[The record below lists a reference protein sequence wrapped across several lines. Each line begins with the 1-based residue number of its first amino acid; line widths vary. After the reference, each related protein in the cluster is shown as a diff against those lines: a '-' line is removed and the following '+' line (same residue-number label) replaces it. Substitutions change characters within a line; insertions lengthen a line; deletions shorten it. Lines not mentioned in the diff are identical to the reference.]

1 MSRYHWYTPRN
12 RVALSFPADGKTQQ
26 HFTDACDATKIVE
39 RYQRTGILD
48 HVNTASPRYGYAPSR
63 SYAEVAFAVAGMRSQ
78 YETLPE
84 KVRERFPNFYEFV
97 EAFDDPHAQSA
108 LVELGLIPPPAGV
121 SEAGA
126 PADRAPQGTTGGS
139 PPPEGAKKGP

>member
-12 RVALSFPADGKTQQ
+12 RVALSFPEKGQTQQ
-26 HFTDACDATKIVE
+26 HFTEACDVNNIVE

-48 HVNTASPRYGYAPSR
+48 HVNPATGRYGYAPSR
-63 SYAEVAFAVAGMRSQ
+63 SYADVAFAVAAMRSQ

-84 KVRERFPNFYEFV
+84 KVRERFPDFYGFV
-97 EAFDDPHAQSA
+97 DAFDDPNAQSA

-121 SEAGA
+121 PEAGA

-139 PPPEGAKKGP
+139 PPPEGAKKAP